1 MDRALLAVSLRQF
14 APLGS
19 GPEDPQD
26 ALEAFAVVGPR
37 PSAFQVG
44 FADGKVLAR
53 LFPLLVGESSPGHE
67 SSPCCAGIPRRE

>member
-19 GPEDPQD
+19 GPENPKD

-37 PSAFQVG
+37 LSAFQVG
-44 FADGKVLAR
+44 FADGKMLAR

-67 SSPCCAGIPRRE
+67 PSPCCAGIPRR